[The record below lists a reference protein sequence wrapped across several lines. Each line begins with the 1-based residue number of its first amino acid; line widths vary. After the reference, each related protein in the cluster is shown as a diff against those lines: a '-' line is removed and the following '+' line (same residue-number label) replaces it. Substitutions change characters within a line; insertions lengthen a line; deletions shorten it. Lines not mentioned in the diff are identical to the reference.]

1 MGAAIILICT
11 DEETEA
17 QMLKDLTKDTDEKW
31 WVMDEKLAVELWALS
46 SDHILTST
54 LNHQG
59 TLP

>member
-31 WVMDEKLAVELWALS
+31 WVMDEKLAVEL
-46 SDHILTST
+46 
-54 LNHQG
+54 
-59 TLP
+59 